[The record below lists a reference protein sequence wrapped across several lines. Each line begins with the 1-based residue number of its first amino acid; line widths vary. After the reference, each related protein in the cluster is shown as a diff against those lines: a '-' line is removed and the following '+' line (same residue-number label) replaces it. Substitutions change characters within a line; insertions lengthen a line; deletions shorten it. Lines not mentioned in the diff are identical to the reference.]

1 MEKLI
6 DQLKTILGTN
16 FALYFKAHSYHWN
29 VEGHLFPMYH
39 KFFRKIYEDVYGA
52 VDPLSEELRKL
63 DAYAPISLEEIHSYK
78 TIIEDIP
85 EQNRCGDIWKLI
97 NPETKEVVSPESN
110 EPKQWVHTD
119 Y

>member
-1 MEKLI
+1 MKI
-6 DQLKTILGTN
+6 AKTTITRLLN
-16 FALYFKAHSYHWN
+16 
-29 VEGHLFPMYH
+29 
-39 KFFRKIYEDVYGA
+39 D
-52 VDPLSEELRKL
+52 
-63 DAYAPISLEEIHSYK
+63 K

-97 NPETKEVVSPESN
+97 NPETKEIVSPESN